1 MRCNVCGNDYEN
13 VFQGLLTKDAI
24 GRQVFCCPLCA
35 LEPAES
41 KRTQD
46 DLVTRASDDSFPASD
61 PPAWNAGTDPHAGE
75 SGRVGYLVLYLLGA
89 PIGVLLLLWVLLG
102 NNLIG
107 PG

>member
-1 MRCNVCGNDYEN
+1 MRCNVCGSDYWN
-13 VFQGLLTKDAI
+13 VYEGLLTEDAV
-24 GRQVFCCPLCA
+24 GRQVICCPRCVQ
-35 LEPAES
+35 PS
-41 KRTQD
+41 D

-61 PPAWNAGTDPHAGE
+61 PPAWNAGLDRPHAGE

-102 NNLIG
+102 DNLLG